1 MSINTLELNTNKS
14 ELVIESI
21 KLSSKLDKVECQIG
35 NGFGAAASRLYKIN
49 IKRNYIIFCLTLEY
63 LIILLLHVLD
73 SPYIKTRSRAYRVPL
88 RTPEVKLHCV
98 ITANPRAAISWMFLP
113 RNFSEFSL
121 RNKKNIPS
129 TTASY
134 NYNWILLNSFATY
147 SFKAYPNHKETKHD
161 ETTTTTNNSQSHLQ
175 MLPISKY
182 QIYEKVYSDN
192 QIDSVLIIK
201 VGIVF

>member
-1 MSINTLELNTNKS
+1 M
-14 ELVIESI
+14 
-21 KLSSKLDKVECQIG
+21 
-35 NGFGAAASRLYKIN
+35 
-49 IKRNYIIFCLTLEY
+49 
-63 LIILLLHVLD
+63 IILNNWLFLFYILD
-73 SPYIKTRSRAYRVPL
+73 SPYIKTKSRAYRVPL

-134 NYNWILLNSFATY
+134 NYNWIMLNSFATY

-161 ETTTTTNNSQSHLQ
+161 ETTTNNNNNSQSHLQ

-182 QIYEKVYSDN
+182 QIYEKVYNDN

-201 VGIVF
+201 VGIIFIFKVLAIMIYLFYFFRTCFKMKKKDIWWEWLWQL